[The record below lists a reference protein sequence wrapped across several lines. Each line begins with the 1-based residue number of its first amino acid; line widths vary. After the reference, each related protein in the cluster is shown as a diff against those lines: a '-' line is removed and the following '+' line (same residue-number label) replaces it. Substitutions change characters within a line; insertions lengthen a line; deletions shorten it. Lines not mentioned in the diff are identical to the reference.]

1 MFWSLTEKRTRRLVQ
16 SVCWDKDSEEK
27 EQRIITESPIKNLWS
42 NFIMEKNGKKFGLL
56 KFPNIITEQWGY
68 YGMKTEIIQKTKVGA
83 HININT

>member
-1 MFWSLTEKRTRRLVQ
+1 
-16 SVCWDKDSEEK
+16 
-27 EQRIITESPIKNLWS
+27 
-42 NFIMEKNGKKFGLL
+42 MEKNGKKFGLL